1 MSSRSNVVP
10 VNVTVTAAV
19 RTAPCSYHGYTLQ
32 AGASGAV
39 VTIHDNASA
48 ASGTHLEMI
57 TIGANASVH
66 AYYPVAAANNG
77 GIRVNNGI
85 YFATNNAVTG
95 SLRIA
100 G

>member
-1 MSSRSNVVP
+1 MASRSNVVP
-10 VNVTVTAAV
+10 VNVTTSVAV
-19 RTAPCSYHGYTLQ
+19 RTSACTYHGYTLQ

-48 ASGTHLEMI
+48 ASGVHLEVI
-57 TIGANASVH
+57 TLAANASAH
-66 AYYPVAAANNG
+66 AYYPAEDSAG
-77 GIRVNNGI
+77 GIRALNGI
-85 YFATNNAVTG
+85 YFATTNAVTG

>member
-1 MSSRSNVVP
+1 MASRSSIVP
-10 VNVTVTAAV
+10 VNVTTSAAV
-19 RTAPCSYHGYTLQ
+19 RTSACTYHGYTLQ

-48 ASGTHLEMI
+48 ASGTHLEVI
-57 TIGANASVH
+57 TLAANASAQV
-66 AYYPVAAANNG
+66 YYAAEDTSG
-77 GIRVNNGI
+77 GIRVLNGI
-85 YFATNNAVTG
+85 YFSTTNAVTG

>member
-1 MSSRSNVVP
+1 MASRSKVAS
-10 VNVTVTAAV
+10 VNVTTSAV
-19 RTAPCSYHGYTLQ
+19 VRASKCTYHGYTLQ

-57 TIGANASVH
+57 TLGANATAH
-66 AYYPVAAANNG
+66 AYYPVEDNAG
-77 GIRVNNGI
+77 GLRVNNGI

-95 SLRIA
+95 SIRVA
-100 G
+100 D